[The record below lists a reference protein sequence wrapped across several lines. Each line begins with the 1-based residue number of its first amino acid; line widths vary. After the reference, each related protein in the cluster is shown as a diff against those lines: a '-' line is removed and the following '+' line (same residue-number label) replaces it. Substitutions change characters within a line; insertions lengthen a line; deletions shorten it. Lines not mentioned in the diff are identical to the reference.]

1 MGYPDC
7 LVFDIGGTKFRAG
20 VFTSSQRLVKPVL
33 RRPSPSV
40 VNQPGTSTPVLQE
53 QLLESIL
60 EAAEHLKSAHPHR
73 NLRYI
78 GIAVPGP
85 TDSSGKI
92 LTAPPLWGKVKR
104 PYPLRIL
111 VEKRLKM
118 DCVVV
123 NDITAAAAR
132 YGFSPLF
139 RQHRWICVV
148 TVSTGVGNKVFD
160 TKTGEALLDPQGIS
174 GEIGHVTVDL
184 NPRAAVCDCG
194 QRGHLS
200 AIASGRG
207 TVRYAQR
214 WARSHLK
221 DFKNSHIA
229 RWTGNR
235 PGKIDGRLL
244 GKGAKAGDRFALA
257 VLDQVT
263 LPMAQALG
271 VLVGS
276 VGVEKIIFVGG
287 FALGVGKPYLRAL
300 QNNLVRVGMFG
311 RNSRDIMSLVCLGH
325 RDDDSGLIGAGL
337 LVQRQKK

>member
-1 MGYPDC
+1 MKYPDC
-7 LVFDIGGTKFRAG
+7 LVFDIGGTTFRGG

-33 RRPSPSV
+33 RRPSPSFV
-40 VNQPGTSTPVLQE
+40 SQPGTSTTVLQE
-53 QLLESIL
+53 KLLESIV
-60 EAAEHLKSAHPHR
+60 ATVEHLRSAHPHR
-73 NLRYI
+73 KIKRI

-85 TDSSGKI
+85 TDPSGKI
-92 LTAPPLWGKVKR
+92 LSAPPLWGKVRR
-104 PYPLRIL
+104 PYPLRSL

-118 DCVVV
+118 DCEVI

-132 YGFSPLF
+132 YGFSPF
-139 RQHRWICVV
+139 YRQYRWICVV

-160 TKTGEALLDPQGIS
+160 TRTGEALLDPQGIS

-184 NPRAAVCDCG
+184 HPRAAVCDCG
-194 QRGHLS
+194 RRGHLS
-200 AIASGRG
+200 AIASGGG
-207 TVRYAQR
+207 TVRFAQR

-221 DFKNSHIA
+221 DFKNSLIS

-235 PGKIDGRLL
+235 PSQIDGRLL
-244 GKGAKAGDRFALA
+244 GKGAKAGDRFSLS

-271 VLVGS
+271 ILVGS

-287 FALGVGKPYLRAL
+287 FALGVGKPYLKSL

-311 RNSRDIMSLVCLGH
+311 RNSRDIRSLVALGH

>member
-7 LVFDIGGTKFRAG
+7 LVFDIGGTTFRAG

-33 RRPSPSV
+33 RRPSPSFV
-40 VNQPGTSTPVLQE
+40 SQPGTSTAALQD
-53 QLLESIL
+53 QLLESIV
-60 EAAEHLKSAHPHR
+60 AAAKHLWSAHPR
-73 NLRYI
+73 RKLKQI

-92 LTAPPLWGKVKR
+92 LTAPPLWGKVRR
-104 PYPLRIL
+104 PFPLRAL

-123 NDITAAAAR
+123 NDITAAATR
-132 YGFSPLF
+132 YGFSPFF
-139 RQHRWICVV
+139 RQYRWICVV

-160 TKTGEALLDPQGIS
+160 TKAGEALLDPRGIS

-184 NPRAAVCDCG
+184 DPRAAVCDCG
-194 QRGHLS
+194 RRGHLS
-200 AIASGRG
+200 AIASGGG
-207 TVRYAQR
+207 TVRFAQR

-221 DFKNSHIA
+221 DFKKSLVA

-235 PGKIDGRLL
+235 PSQIDARLL
-244 GKGAKAGDRFALA
+244 GKGARAGDQFALT

-276 VGVEKIIFVGG
+276 VGVEKIIFIGG
-287 FALGVGKPYLRAL
+287 FALGVGKPYLKAL
-300 QNNLVRVGMFG
+300 QNNLVRVGVFG
-311 RNSRDIMSLVCLGH
+311 RNSRDIMSLVCLGY

-337 LVQRQKK
+337 LVQRQKR

>member
-1 MGYPDC
+1 MRYPDC
-7 LVFDIGGTKFRAG
+7 LVFDIGGTTFRGG

-33 RRPSPSV
+33 RRPSPSFV
-40 VNQPGTSTPVLQE
+40 SQPGISTAVLQKK
-53 QLLESIL
+53 LLESIV
-60 EAAEHLKSAHPHR
+60 ATVKHLRLAHPRRKLKH
-73 NLRYI
+73 I

-85 TDSSGKI
+85 TDQSGKI
-92 LTAPPLWGKVKR
+92 LTAPPLWGKVRR
-104 PYPLRIL
+104 PFPLRSL
-111 VEKRLKM
+111 VKKRLKIN
-118 DCVVV
+118 CEVV

-132 YGFSPLF
+132 YGFSPLL
-139 RQHRWICVV
+139 RKHRWICVV

-160 TKTGEALLDPQGIS
+160 TKSGEVLLDPQGLS

-184 NPRAAVCDCG
+184 DPQAPVCDCG

-207 TVRYAQR
+207 TVRFAQR
-214 WARSHLK
+214 WARSHPK
-221 DFKNSHIA
+221 EFKNSLMA

-235 PGKIDGRLL
+235 SGKIDGRLL
-244 GKGAKAGDRFALA
+244 GKGANARDRFSLT

-287 FALGVGKPYLRAL
+287 FALGVGKPYLKSV
-300 QNNLVRVGMFG
+300 QNNLLRVGMFG
-311 RNSRDIMSLVCLGH
+311 RRSRDIKSLVALGQ

>member
-1 MGYPDC
+1 M
-7 LVFDIGGTKFRAG
+7 
-20 VFTSSQRLVKPVL
+20 
-33 RRPSPSV
+33 
-40 VNQPGTSTPVLQE
+40 LQE
-53 QLLESIL
+53 KLLESIVETADRL
-60 EAAEHLKSAHPHR
+60 RSAHPRRKLKH
-73 NLRYI
+73 I

-85 TDSSGKI
+85 TDPSGKI
-92 LTAPPLWGKVKR
+92 LSAPPLWGKVRR
-104 PYPLRIL
+104 PFPLQAL

-118 DCVVV
+118 GCEVV

-139 RQHRWICVV
+139 RQYRWICVV

-160 TKTGEALLDPQGIS
+160 TKSGEALLDPRGIS

-200 AIASGRG
+200 AIASGGG
-207 TVRYAQR
+207 TVRFAQR

-221 DFKNSHIA
+221 DFKNSLIA
-229 RWTGNR
+229 RWIGNR
-235 PGKIDGRLL
+235 RSKIDAQLL
-244 GKGAKAGDRFALA
+244 SKGARAGDRFVLT

-276 VGVEKIIFVGG
+276 VGVEKIIFIGG
-287 FALGVGKPYLRAL
+287 FALGVGKPYLKSL
-300 QNNLVRVGMFG
+300 QNNLIRVGMFG
-311 RNSRDIMSLVCLGH
+311 RNSRDIMSLVSLGH

>member
-7 LVFDIGGTKFRAG
+7 LVFDIGGTTLRGG

-33 RRPSPSV
+33 RRPSPSFV
-40 VNQPGTSTPVLQE
+40 SQPGNSTAALQD
-53 QLLESIL
+53 QLLESIVA
-60 EAAEHLKSAHPHR
+60 AAEHLRSAHPRRKLKH
-73 NLRYI
+73 I

-85 TDSSGKI
+85 TDSSGKV
-92 LTAPPLWGKVKR
+92 LTAPPLWGKVRR
-104 PYPLRIL
+104 PFPLRAL
-111 VEKRLKM
+111 VERWLKM

-160 TKTGEALLDPQGIS
+160 TKVGEALWDTRGIS

-184 NPRAAVCDCG
+184 DPRAAVCDCG
-194 QRGHLS
+194 RRGHLS
-200 AIASGRG
+200 AIASGGG
-207 TVRYAQR
+207 TVRFAER
-214 WARSHLK
+214 WACSHLK
-221 DFKNSHIA
+221 DFKKSLIA
-229 RWTGNR
+229 RWTRNR
-235 PGKIDGRLL
+235 PSQIDTRLL
-244 GKGAKAGDRFALA
+244 GKGAKAGDRFALT

-276 VGVEKIIFVGG
+276 VGVEKIILIGG
-287 FALGVGKPYLRAL
+287 FALGVGKPYLKAL
-300 QNNLVRVGMFG
+300 QNNLVRVGVFG
-311 RNSRDIMSLVCLGH
+311 RNSHDIMRLVCLGY
-325 RDDDSGLIGAGL
+325 RDDDSGLIGVGL